1 MQHNYDIRASIER
14 CAVAGFLVGAVTF
27 IVIVGNRNNTKLLGK
42 LQCLIG
48 TCVVHKDNV
57 VYDIDRDLG
66 ERPSER
72 ERGIKRRQNNTKS
85 ISNYHHLTYLIFPLE
100 LWKFR
105 VLRVPAVDYGVVV
118 AVDALPP
125 GEVVEHGRGRARRLE
140 QGPGDRVMVK
150 QPGQF
155 LADPSAR
162 RGIAGKEFVA
172 EEVGPAIYEGG
183 YADEHQ
189 IAAEPDRVENVA
201 GKARSARGVD
211 RRYRRD
217 GFARANAAPIE
228 RERRRQKSERDQDCS
243 RHRGSKRC
251 HRQPARG
258 SLSRRAGSRRRRGAQ
273 LSGERGGD

>member
-14 CAVAGFLVGAVTF
+14 CAVAGFLVCAVTF

-42 LQCLIG
+42 LQRLISA
-48 TCVVHKDNV
+48 CVVDKDNV

-85 ISNYHHLTYLIFPLE
+85 ISKYHDLANPILTPE
-100 LWKFR
+100 LRKFR
-105 VLRVPAVDYGVVV
+105 ILSIPAVDYGVVV
-118 AVDALPP
+118 GVDALPP
-125 GEVVEHGRGRARRLE
+125 GEVVEHGRGRAGRLE
-140 QGPGDRVMVK
+140 QGPGDRVIVE
-150 QPGQF
+150 QSGQRA
-155 LADPSAR
+155 ADRGAR
-162 RGIAGKEFVA
+162 RSIAGEEFVA
-172 EEVGPAIYEGG
+172 EEVGSAVDEGG

-211 RRYRRD
+211 RRHRRD

-228 RERRRQKSERDQDCS
+228 RE
-243 RHRGSKRC
+243 
-251 HRQPARG
+251 
-258 SLSRRAGSRRRRGAQ
+258 
-273 LSGERGGD
+273 